1 MNGFRI
7 VAAADNALP
16 LHTNRRFPARAKRS
30 APLALA
36 VPLLLSMIAGC
47 RKTPTYSGPPDT
59 VITVLM
65 KKWAIVP
72 DRIQV
77 PRGAKVELI
86 VSSADVEHGFNVPA
100 LAINEPIQPHRAPVR
115 IRFLAQTPGTYL
127 MRCSIACGKGHDKMT
142 GVIVIT
148 NSASP

>member
-7 VAAADNALP
+7 VAAADNAP
-16 LHTNRRFPARAKRS
+16 PSQSNRLARARAKS
-30 APLALA
+30 ALALA

-72 DRIQV
+72 DRIEV

-86 VSSADVEHGFNVPA
+86 VRTADVEHGFNVPA
-100 LAINEPIQPHRAPVR
+100 LAINEPIQPNRPPVS

-142 GVIVIT
+142 GIIIIT
-148 NSASP
+148 PSTSP